1 MSSTARKYIGI
12 LRTVKN
18 PEQGKYLPQFLSDTG
33 ANKLIN
39 AIIFKKRLKIISNF
53 KNVAASISF
62 FRKIEIITFT

>member
-12 LRTVKN
+12 LSTVKN

-39 AIIFKKRLKIISNF
+39 AIILKKG
-53 KNVAASISF
+53 
-62 FRKIEIITFT
+62 